1 MMEWLHGGHTRGHP
15 PLMLSNL
22 GVRLEASRD
31 GQELDPATGQSVL
44 ASLAASYSQGQ
55 GGRRLDRGGYR

>member
-1 MMEWLHGGHTRGHP
+1 
-15 PLMLSNL
+15 MLSNL

-44 ASLAASYSQGQ
+44 ASLAASHSQAQ
-55 GGRRLDRGGYR
+55 GSRRLDRGGYR